1 MILRQHA
8 FVARAALAILVL
20 SGAPA
25 FAVTFEAD
33 LDPIAYD
40 NSTRAVVQGEGE
52 VTATLT
58 GSALSLKGTFKG
70 LSSDAT
76 VAHLGVAQVKGAPT
90 ETFFTDLT
98 VTKASD
104 GTVSGTANLNADQ
117 VRAVN
122 ASELFIRLDTIK
134 GTTGSLWGWF
144 EPVRSAR

>member
-8 FVARAALAILVL
+8 FTARGALAILIL

-25 FAVTFEAD
+25 LAATFEAD
-33 LDPIAYD
+33 LDPVAYD
-40 NSTRAVVQGEGE
+40 NSTRAVVQGEGK

-58 GSALSLKGTFKG
+58 GRSLTFSGTFKG

-76 VAHLGVAQVKGAPT
+76 AAHLGVAQIKGAPT

-98 VTKASD
+98 VTKAAD
-104 GTVSGTANLNADQ
+104 GTISGTANLTADQ
-117 VRAVN
+117 LSAVN
-122 ASELFIRLDTIK
+122 SSELFIRLDTTK
-134 GTTGSLWGWF
+134 GSTGSLWGWF